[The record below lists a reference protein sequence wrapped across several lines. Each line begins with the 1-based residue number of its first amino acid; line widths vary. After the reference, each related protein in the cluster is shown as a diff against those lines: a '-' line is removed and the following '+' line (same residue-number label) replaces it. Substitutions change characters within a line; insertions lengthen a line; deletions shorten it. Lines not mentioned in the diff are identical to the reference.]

1 MARELHAEVL
11 HVQIGRQL
19 RRTAHRKIEQRGRK
33 AAFER
38 RCGIRNRNPLQRIVA
53 YRDGRALGPAGV
65 APLGDPQHAVAYL
78 GAEPGRIGALRI
90 VDDPRSLRIGNLHE
104 ADIDRRGDLDGRE
117 RRQPLAALPSGRV
130 GSRRDRRG
138 NGSSRHRPA
147 HRIGGGKP
155 RCTGRDTDGN
165 PCQKGRQNQ
174 SLHLFFHGPKS

>member
-1 MARELHAEVL
+1 MSANLISAVHDLVLESGLGAKNIAAAVGKPYSTLLREV
-11 HVQIGRQL
+11 
-19 RRTAHRKIEQRGRK
+19 
-33 AAFER
+33 
-38 RCGIRNRNPLQRIVA
+38 NPFD
-53 YRDGRALGPAGV
+53 DG
-65 APLGDPQHAVAYL
+65 AYL
-78 GAEPGRIGALRI
+78 GAEPGRIGTLRI

-155 RCTGRDTDGN
+155 RCAGRDTDGN

>member
-1 MARELHAEVL
+1 MTLKDAEVGST
-11 HVQIGRQL
+11 VVV
-19 RRTAHRKIEQRGRK
+19 TKIEGDSAYKRRIMDMGITKGSELYIRK
-33 AAFER
+33 
-38 RCGIRNRNPLQRIVA
+38 
-53 YRDGRALGPAGV
+53 V

-90 VDDPRSLRIGNLHE
+90 VDDSRSLRIGNLHE

-130 GSRRDRRG
+130 GSCRDRRG

-155 RCTGRDTDGN
+155 RCAGRDTDGN